1 MQYYSCSIAVKPRQ
15 TPLHILIFL
24 CYNWKLI
31 LLFFLKSVIDFSV
44 RKKNSTLNLS
54 GSEEIYKLRQ
64 ITKKKETTEWNIQDF
79 KNPVLGFL
87 MKFLLPGTGK
97 ASPDLPMLLQG
108 TGRDVGGS
116 SQFFSLSFTSGNCA
130 RYSIAMLHTRV
141 WNKSAFISIVGH
153 VICCWETQSADSHR
167 SASGGSLCVI
177 TVKKEN

>member
-1 MQYYSCSIAVKPRQ
+1 M
-15 TPLHILIFL
+15 
-24 CYNWKLI
+24 
-31 LLFFLKSVIDFSV
+31 LFFLKSVIDFSG
-44 RKKNSTLNLS
+44 RKKTSMLNLS

-87 MKFLLPGTGK
+87 MKFLLLGTGK

-116 SQFFSLSFTSGNCA
+116 SQFFCLSFTSGNCA
-130 RYSIAMLHTRV
+130 RYSIAMLRTRV

-153 VICCWETQSADSHR
+153 VIGCWETQSADSHR
-167 SASGGSLCVI
+167 SASGGSLCYHCEKGKLMCLI
-177 TVKKEN
+177 QKEPLLSPLPLMWYIHLAGI